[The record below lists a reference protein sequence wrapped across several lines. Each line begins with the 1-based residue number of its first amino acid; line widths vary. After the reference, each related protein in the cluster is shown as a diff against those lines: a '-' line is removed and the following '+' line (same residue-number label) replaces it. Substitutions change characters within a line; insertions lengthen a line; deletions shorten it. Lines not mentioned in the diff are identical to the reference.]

1 MPRKKREKSPRSEK
15 KRRQKKAPPPPALLL
30 NPLKNPM
37 PNYHTYVPS
46 PWERLS
52 AALLAFLAGAVCS
65 QIFYGGL
72 FKVDGDPT
80 TLTYLSAAVFIL
92 AVGAAA
98 VKLYLPMR
106 QEQLR
111 QKRQQALSLQF
122 RDMLESLTASLA
134 AGDTVHQ
141 AFESAYQD
149 LCLQHGA
156 NSDMARELEQLLLA
170 PKSGLT
176 LEEMLQDFA
185 QRSGC
190 EDIES
195 FSNVFAVCYSTGGN
209 MKDVMRR
216 THDII
221 TDKMVIADEIRTKLS
236 SNRLELNIITAA
248 PIFLMMLL
256 RTTNASFAEKFASP
270 GGVVCITIA
279 IAVFVAAFRMG
290 QKIVDIKG

>member
-111 QKRQQALSLQF
+111 QKRQQALSHQF

-141 AFESAYQD
+141 AYESAYQD

-185 QRSGC
+185 QGIGC

-195 FSNVFAVCYSTGGN
+195 FRIVFAVCYSTVG
-209 MKDVMRR
+209 
-216 THDII
+216 
-221 TDKMVIADEIRTKLS
+221 
-236 SNRLELNIITAA
+236 
-248 PIFLMMLL
+248 
-256 RTTNASFAEKFASP
+256 
-270 GGVVCITIA
+270 
-279 IAVFVAAFRMG
+279 
-290 QKIVDIKG
+290 